1 MRIRKIRQ
9 MSWDNLLFGIIVNAL
24 LGFLVLVALY
34 PVFFVVVASFSD
46 PDAVNSGKLLL
57 HPEGFN
63 TKGYQR
69 VFSDSRVWIGYANT
83 VFYTVFGTLYG
94 VMLTI
99 MAGDAFSRRD
109 LPGRGPLMKIFIF
122 TMYFGGG
129 LIPTYV
135 VMNNLG
141 LVNTRLLMVMMGSC
155 SVYNMIVARSFMASN
170 IPGELLD
177 AATVDG
183 CGNGRFFVMI
193 VLPLSKAIIAVMV
206 LYVAVGHW
214 NSYFDAMIYLND
226 RNKYPLQ
233 VFLREIL
240 NIATSIAEGQDD
252 STAREMLQI
261 STIMRY
267 SLIVIAMLPITCV
280 YPFIQKYFM
289 KGVMIGSV
297 KG

>member
-9 MSWDNLLFGIIVNAL
+9 MSWNNLLFGIIVNAL
-24 LGFLVLVALY
+24 LGLLVLVSLY

-46 PDAVNSGKLLL
+46 PDIVNSGKLLL

-63 TKGYQR
+63 IKGYQR
-69 VFSDSRVWIGYANT
+69 VLSDSRVWIGYANT

-99 MAGDAFSRRD
+99 MAGYAFSRRD

-155 SVYNMIVARSFMASN
+155 TVHNMIVVRSFMASN

-183 CGNGRFFVMI
+183 CGNGRFFAMI

-214 NSYFDAMIYLND
+214 NSYFNAMIYLND

-240 NIATSIAEGQDD
+240 NVATNIAEGQDD
-252 STAREMLQI
+252 SAAREMLQI
-261 STIMRY
+261 SNIMRY
-267 SLIVIAMLPITCV
+267 SMIVVAMLPITCV

-289 KGVMIGSV
+289 KGVMIGSI